1 MRYAQATPTAMS
13 YQHMRYAQATPTA
26 IRVAWPLAKACGQ
39 AKGTVYTHSA
49 HY

>member
-13 YQHMRYAQATPTA
+13 YQLSA
-26 IRVAWPLAKACGQ
+26 IRLAWPLAQACGQ
-39 AKGTVYTHSA
+39 AKGTVYAHSA